1 MFVLVELTLYV
12 SEGVDGEAMADVE
25 VVGMG
30 VWATSVGVFPSIVL
44 LLVLLTGTALTTKI
58 KLKKEIKKTDKA
70 DKKIN

>member
-12 SEGVDGEAMADVE
+12 SEGVDGEAMTDVE

-44 LLVLLTGTALTTKI
+44 LLVLLTGTALTT
-58 KLKKEIKKTDKA
+58 EIK
-70 DKKIN
+70 